1 MKLYP
6 QLKLR
11 NVLTIGAFLGVAAF
25 VQSCKI
31 DNDVPTPDVAALTI
45 VNASPNSNGLDFYI
59 DNQKVNG
66 TAAFN
71 FPLRIPYQRAY
82 SGKRVAKVTT
92 SANPATLI
100 SGDLTLLT
108 NEYHSLFI
116 AGKVEAL
123 EFVLIKDDLNYP
135 PAGKTKIR
143 FGNLS
148 PDASPVS
155 LEIVGDTTQFK
166 NQAYKS
172 FTPFKTVKPG
182 KVNLRLKNNATNAT
196 LVSMDNVD
204 FLADKVYTIWVKGL
218 NTTTVEA
225 QKLGLHI
232 INHDN

>member
-1 MKLYP
+1 MKFYP
-6 QLKLR
+6 QLRLK
-11 NVLTIGAFLGVAAF
+11 NVLMIGAFLGVTAF
-25 VQSCKI
+25 FQSCKV

-66 TAAFN
+66 TAFN

-82 SGKRVAKVTT
+82 AGKRAVKVTT
-92 SANPATLI
+92 SANPAALK

-116 AGKVEAL
+116 AGKVESL

-148 PDASPVS
+148 PDASAVS
-155 LEIVGDTTQFK
+155 LEIVGDTTQFT
-166 NQAYKS
+166 NLAYKS

-182 KVNLRLKNNATNAT
+182 KVNLRLKDNATNAT

-225 QKLGLHI
+225 QKLALHV
-232 INHDN
+232 INHDM